1 MEKEE
6 LAAVWQSLVAGET
19 DILVCTT
26 IIETG
31 VDVPNA
37 NTLIIEHADAM
48 GLSQLHQIRGR
59 VGRSQRLAYAY
70 FTYNKGRVLTEVST
84 KRLAAIRDFTEFGSG
99 FKIALRDL
107 EIRGAGDVLGAR
119 QHGHMETIGYD
130 LYIRILDEAVLEEQG
145 AEKKVIRDC
154 VINIGRDSYIPKTY
168 IPSEA
173 QRIDIYKKIA
183 HVKTEADADD
193 IADELLDRV
202 GDLVPSVET
211 LLDASLCRAL
221 GVECGFT
228 QIDEKGGTVVIYPA
242 ELEIAHWAE
251 MAELFPGRI
260 LVTPA
265 QRPYIS
271 CRKPPKEPIFSFLR
285 KILTKFLQIKFKK
298 Q

>member
-6 LAAVWQSLVAGET
+6 LSAVWQSLVSGET

-37 NTLIIEHADAM
+37 NTLIIEDADLM

-70 FTYNKGRVLTEVST
+70 FTYKSGRVLSEDAA
-84 KRLAAIRDFTEFGSG
+84 KRLAAIRDFTEFGAG

-145 AEKKVIRDC
+145 AQKAEHHEC

-168 IPSEA
+168 IPSDA
-173 QRIDIYKKIA
+173 QRIDIYKKISRIEN
-183 HVKTEADADD
+183 EADADD
-193 IADELLDRV
+193 VADELLDRF
-202 GDLVPSVET
+202 GELLPSVET
-211 LLDASLCRAL
+211 LLDVALCRAM
-221 GVECGFT
+221 GVRCGFT
-228 QIDEKGGTVVIYPA
+228 QIDEKNGSVFIYPA
-242 ELEIAHWAE
+242 ELDVQTWVQMSAA
-251 MAELFPGRI
+251 FPGRI
-260 LVTPA
+260 LITSSS
-265 QRPYIS
+265 RPCVS
-271 CRKPPKEPIFSFLR
+271 CRKPPKEPIFSFIRTLF
-285 KILTKFLQIKFKK
+285 KKYIQIKFKK